1 MSEQCCVSCKREL
14 NDNQLFTTP
23 FDCPNSK
30 VNALVGHLNI
40 TTSSMVVSKF
50 DMLLLW
56 LNDFLEEQGF
66 SVNII
71 TQEMS
76 VEERSEVLQNP
87 TKGVVLANVD
97 MVVSE
102 KLDLSSM
109 DEIYLME
116 GMKKGVENSVINQLG
131 IDTKRM
137 FRAFRLIVEDNIEEK
152 IVGQNG
158 VKQAEF
164 NFYILIV

>member
-30 VNALVGHLNI
+30 VNALVCHLNRTI
-40 TTSSMVVSKF
+40 SSMVVSKF

-97 MVVSE
+97 MVISE

-137 FRAFRLIVEDNIEEK
+137 FRAFRLIVEDSIEEK
-152 IVGQNG
+152 IVGLNG
-158 VKQAEF
+158 VKRAEL

>member
-1 MSEQCCVSCKREL
+1 LPLFKREL

-30 VNALVGHLNI
+30 VNALVGHLNRTI
-40 TTSSMVVSKF
+40 SSMVVSKF

-116 GMKKGVENSVINQLG
+116 GMKKGVENSVINQIG

-137 FRAFRLIVEDNIEEK
+137 FRAFRLIVEDSIEEK
-152 IVGQNG
+152 IVGLNG
-158 VKQAEF
+158 VKRAEL

>member
-1 MSEQCCVSCKREL
+1 
-14 NDNQLFTTP
+14 
-23 FDCPNSK
+23 
-30 VNALVGHLNI
+30 
-40 TTSSMVVSKF
+40 MV
-50 DMLLLW
+50 
-56 LNDFLEEQGF
+56 
-66 SVNII
+66 I
-71 TQEMS
+71 
-76 VEERSEVLQNP
+76 
-87 TKGVVLANVD
+87 
-97 MVVSE
+97 SE

-137 FRAFRLIVEDNIEEK
+137 LRAFRLIVEDNIEEK
-152 IVGQNG
+152 IVGLNG